1 MTNVIGVVLLVVGI
15 VGLLLGYQESRS
27 AREQTASLFLGR
39 YTQKTLMLL
48 IGGAVAA
55 LFGLILLL

>member
-15 VGLLLGYQESRS
+15 VGLFLGYQESRS

-39 YTQKTLMLL
+39 YTQKTLLLL